1 VNMIDL
7 VDHQRIGRDTVRVF
21 PDLESLR
28 DYTVKTG
35 RYFPKDSLEAGALLR
50 NLLREILKS

>member
-1 VNMIDL
+1 MIDL

-21 PDLESLR
+21 PDL
-28 DYTVKTG
+28 TVKTG